1 MIFKK
6 AWILFL
12 ALVLLLPLSACSQPL
27 AEEIT
32 FDPEDFT
39 LRERNAADPNAAG
52 HQILDLFDSY
62 FTDADYGDAY
72 FDENGRGLH
81 INIVKGSSQREN
93 IARFIALADAEL
105 EKNGFPPIQTHEV
118 DFSEQELQA
127 QMDRLSEALQD
138 ADIPFNTMLLDVQKN
153 RIGVGFE
160 DISSSYQRR
169 VLRHI
174 QSKYVY
180 FFEDGGWEASIGG
193 NPQ

>member
-1 MIFKK
+1 MKRFFCLMVSF
-6 AWILFL
+6 LF
-12 ALVLLLPLSACSQPL
+12 LLPLSACSQPL

-52 HQILDLFDSY
+52 HQILHLFGWC
-62 FTDADYGDAY
+62 FTEADYRGAD
-72 FDENGRGLH
+72 FDENGAGLH
-81 INIVKGSSQREN
+81 INILRGSSQREN

>member
-1 MIFKK
+1 
-6 AWILFL
+6 
-12 ALVLLLPLSACSQPL
+12 
-27 AEEIT
+27 
-32 FDPEDFT
+32 
-39 LRERNAADPNAAG
+39 
-52 HQILDLFDSY
+52 
-62 FTDADYGDAY
+62 
-72 FDENGRGLH
+72 
-81 INIVKGSSQREN
+81 
-93 IARFIALADAEL
+93 
-105 EKNGFPPIQTHEV
+105 
-118 DFSEQELQA
+118 
-127 QMDRLSEALQD
+127 MDRLSEALQD

>member
-1 MIFKK
+1 MKRFFCLMVSF
-6 AWILFL
+6 LF
-12 ALVLLLPLSACSQPL
+12 LLPLSACSQPL

-39 LRERNAADPNAAG
+39 LPERNAADPNAAG

-62 FTDADYGDAY
+62 FTDADYGGAY
-72 FDENGRGLH
+72 FDENGGGLH

>member
-1 MIFKK
+1 MKRFFCLMVSF
-6 AWILFL
+6 LF
-12 ALVLLLPLSACSQPL
+12 LLPLSACSQPL

-62 FTDADYGDAY
+62 FTDADYGGAY
-72 FDENGRGLH
+72 FDENGGGLP

>member
-1 MIFKK
+1 MKRFFCLMVSF
-6 AWILFL
+6 LF
-12 ALVLLLPLSACSQPL
+12 LLPLSACSQPL

-62 FTDADYGDAY
+62 FTDADYGGAY

>member
-1 MIFKK
+1 MILKK

-39 LRERNAADPNAAG
+39 LRERNAADSNAAG

-62 FTDADYGDAY
+62 FTDADYGGAY
-72 FDENGRGLH
+72 FDENGGGLH
-81 INIVKGSSQREN
+81 INIVKGSPQREN

-180 FFEDGGWEASIGG
+180 FFEDGGWETGIGG
-193 NPQ
+193 NPR

>member
-32 FDPEDFT
+32 FDPEDFALNEAGKT
-39 LRERNAADPNAAG
+39 SASAAG
-52 HQILDLFDSY
+52 HQLLDLFDSY

-93 IARFIALADAEL
+93 IARFIALANAEL
-105 EKNGFPPIQTHEV
+105 EKNGFPLIQTHEV
-118 DFSEQELQA
+118 DFSKKELEEEKNKLEQTLQE
-127 QMDRLSEALQD
+127 Q
-138 ADIPFNTMLLDVQKN
+138 DIPYHLLAVDTQQN
-153 RIGVGFE
+153 RITVGYSY
-160 DISSSYQRR
+160 ISASYRNK
-169 VLRHI
+169 VLRYI
-174 QSKYVY
+174 DKKYVV
-180 FFEDGGWEASIGG
+180 FEIWGEFSTSEKVIVE
-193 NPQ
+193 

>member
-1 MIFKK
+1 MKRFFCLMVSF
-6 AWILFL
+6 LF
-12 ALVLLLPLSACSQPL
+12 LLPLSACSQPL

-93 IARFIALADAEL
+93 IARFIALANAEL
-105 EKNGFPPIQTHEV
+105 EKNGFPLIQTHEV
-118 DFSEQELQA
+118 DFSKKELEEEKNKLEQTLQE
-127 QMDRLSEALQD
+127 Q
-138 ADIPFNTMLLDVQKN
+138 DIPYHLLAVDTQQN
-153 RIGVGFE
+153 RITVGYS
-160 DISSSYQRR
+160 DISASYRNK

-174 QSKYVY
+174 DKKYVV
-180 FFEDGGWEASIGG
+180 FEIWGEFSTSEKVIIE
-193 NPQ
+193 

>member
-1 MIFKK
+1 MKRFFCLMVSF
-6 AWILFL
+6 LF
-12 ALVLLLPLSACSQPL
+12 LLPLSACSQPL

-62 FTDADYGDAY
+62 FTDADYGGAY

-93 IARFIALADAEL
+93 IARFIALANAEL

>member
-62 FTDADYGDAY
+62 FTDADYGGAY

-93 IARFIALADAEL
+93 IARFIALANAEL